1 MELVGEEGLGC
12 WEVIFGCRVPS
23 SLWSTASREIPP
35 QGPCPCPQ
43 HWETLQTKHTFILLR
58 VPLLVQL
65 PNNCSA
71 ARMACFPS
79 LLAVRILG
87 NQLFL
92 LFSGSTGCFSMLSG
106 GDTVVPLELNCQ
118 VLRTAAREELKS
130 HFWVLSS
137 FAKWLF

>member
-1 MELVGEEGLGC
+1 MEFVGKEGLGC
-12 WEVIFGCRVPS
+12 WEVILAAESPA
-23 SLWSTASREIPP
+23 ASGAQPAEIPP

-71 ARMACFPS
+71 VRMACFPS

-87 NQLFL
+87 NRLFL
-92 LFSGSTGCFSMLSG
+92 LFSGSTGCFSVLSG

>member
-1 MELVGEEGLGC
+1 MRTEWSLWGSLFGGAGR
-12 WEVIFGCRVPS
+12 WIFGCRVPS
-23 SLWSTASREIPP
+23 SLWSTASREILP
-35 QGPCPCPQ
+35 QGSCPCPQ

-71 ARMACFPS
+71 VRMACFPS

-87 NQLFL
+87 NRLFL
-92 LFSGSTGCFSMLSG
+92 LFSGSIGCFSVLSG

-118 VLRTAAREELKS
+118 VLRTAVREELKS
-130 HFWVLSS
+130 HF
-137 FAKWLF
+137 